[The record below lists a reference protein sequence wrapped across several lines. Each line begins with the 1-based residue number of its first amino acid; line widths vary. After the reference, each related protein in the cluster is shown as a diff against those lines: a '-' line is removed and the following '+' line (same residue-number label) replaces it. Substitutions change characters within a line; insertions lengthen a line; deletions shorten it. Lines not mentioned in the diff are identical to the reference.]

1 MAGVGGLFERLDWGE
16 QFEKWW
22 LSGLLGLIVGG
33 MGVGM
38 IGLFEIRLPAA
49 LTVFNPT
56 SETRRRP
63 VLYGRLHR
71 RALNPCTGPLL
82 GATVAWTATQP
93 PVLAFLTLL
102 VMGAGMASVLL
113 LTAKPNW
120 LSALPR
126 SGPGS
131 VLLKQVMGMLLVA
144 VAIWFL
150 GNAGAGL
157 LPSA

>member
-1 MAGVGGLFERLDWGE
+1 MHRTAVGSDGCL
-16 QFEKWW
+16 
-22 LSGLLGLIVGG
+22 
-33 MGVGM
+33 
-38 IGLFEIRLPAA
+38 
-49 LTVFNPT
+49 
-56 SETRRRP
+56 
-63 VLYGRLHR
+63 
-71 RALNPCTGPLL
+71 
-82 GATVAWTATQP
+82 TATQP

-102 VMGAGMASVLL
+102 VMGAGMAFPYLL

>member
-1 MAGVGGLFERLDWGE
+1 MAF
-16 QFEKWW
+16 
-22 LSGLLGLIVGG
+22 
-33 MGVGM
+33 
-38 IGLFEIRLPAA
+38 P
-49 LTVFNPT
+49 
-56 SETRRRP
+56 
-63 VLYGRLHR
+63 Y
-71 RALNPCTGPLL
+71 
-82 GATVAWTATQP
+82 
-93 PVLAFLTLL
+93 
-102 VMGAGMASVLL
+102 LL

-157 LPSA
+157 LPAA